1 MKTWLHCPNI
11 YPLRQ
16 KFAFISTTKFQN
28 LITLDAFDRNC
39 ERATVLSLLRHLQ
52 NQSDLNQRLIIGTTP
67 EALCASCPILEE
79 SHRSEIVV
87 HRGTE
92 LNFSKFVSDLAETF
106 NYSSE
111 ILCEEPG
118 QFATRGGLIDVYP
131 VNGSNP
137 YRIDFFGD
145 EVELIKIFDPT
156 TQGSC
161 GEVDEIIIWSCKN
174 DEKVLRKVPFSST
187 YPLQCF
193 GFLKN
198 LNYWSINTH

>member
-1 MKTWLHCPNI
+1 MCIVPDSRGK
-11 YPLRQ
+11 
-16 KFAFISTTKFQN
+16 S
-28 LITLDAFDRNC
+28 
-39 ERATVLSLLRHLQ
+39 SL
-52 NQSDLNQRLIIGTTP
+52 P
-67 EALCASCPILEE
+67 
-79 SHRSEIVV
+79 EIVV

-156 TQGSC
+156 TQLMRRG
-161 GEVDEIIIWSCKN
+161 
-174 DEKVLRKVPFSST
+174 
-187 YPLQCF
+187 
-193 GFLKN
+193 
-198 LNYWSINTH
+198 